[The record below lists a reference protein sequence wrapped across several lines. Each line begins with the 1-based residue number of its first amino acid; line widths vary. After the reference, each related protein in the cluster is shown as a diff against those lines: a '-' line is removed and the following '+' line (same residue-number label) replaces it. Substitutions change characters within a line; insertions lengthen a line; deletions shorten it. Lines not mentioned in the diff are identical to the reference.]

1 MIKRIPIIPTILAV
15 LAVTTMIGL
24 GIWQL
29 QRKTVNEVLLQQV
42 SANASKPAISYP
54 ELGPVSVTALHRT
67 SSITCLRVLSWRED
81 SGSDSKG
88 KSGTRYLAE
97 CVTGAE
103 GPGALIVAGISDRP
117 NVKVSWDGGQVEGI
131 ITTEPD
137 RQSMIAKLL
146 GKKLV
151 LRPML
156 VSKQGLGGLRTAEPP
171 SLSKIRSKIANNGS
185 YAVQWFLF
193 AAAAAVIYVLAVR
206 KKMAGT

>member
-1 MIKRIPIIPTILAV
+1 MKKWPFLATLLV
-15 LAVTTMIGL
+15 VMAVATMVGL

-29 QRKTVNEVLLQQV
+29 QRKGQNERLLRQV
-42 SANASKPAISYP
+42 SANISKPAIAYP
-54 ELGPVSVTALHRT
+54 ELGPVDETALHRK
-67 SSITCLRVLSWRED
+67 SSVTCLRVSRWIED
-81 SGSDSKG
+81 SGSDKLG
-88 KSGTRYLAE
+88 KTGTRYLAE

-117 NVKVSWDGGQVEGI
+117 NQKINWTGGQVTGI

-137 RQSMIAKLL
+137 RQSMIAKIF
-146 GKKLV
+146 GPRIV

-156 VSKQGLGGLRTAEPP
+156 VSRDGLGGLRTAEPP

-193 AAAAAVIYVLAVR
+193 AAAAGVIYVLALR